1 MAGFAGRCIASRSPA
16 NGPSDMTQLAK
27 WSAPTTERDA
37 RIELAAAY
45 RMVHDFGWTD
55 LGATHLSAAVPGE
68 DAYLMLQS
76 GLLFDE
82 VTASNLVKIGHDGE
96 VRHAGVPAAGPGEIE
111 VNPAGVTIHTA
122 LHAARPDIGS
132 VMHTHTVAGMAV
144 STHPEGMLPLSQHS
158 LRFWGCHGTHDY
170 EGIALDDEEGPR
182 LAADLGAGELLL
194 LRNHG
199 LLTVGPDVPS
209 ALSAL
214 YYAEVSCRVQVAALS
229 STREPVLPS
238 DEACTTAREQYEAG
252 LGYMYRDWMALLR
265 TVEATHPDFC
275 S

>member
-1 MAGFAGRCIASRSPA
+1 
-16 NGPSDMTQLAK
+16 MTKLAK

-37 RIELAAAY
+37 RVELAAAY
-45 RMVHDFGWTD
+45 RIVHDLGWTD

-76 GLLFDE
+76 GLMFNE
-82 VTASNLVKIGHDGE
+82 VTASNLVKIGDDGQI
-96 VRHAGVPAAGPGEIE
+96 RSAGSSAQGDIE

-144 STHPEGMLPLSQHS
+144 STHPNGVLPLSQHS

-170 EGIALDDEEGPR
+170 EGIALDDAEGPR

-214 YYAEVSCRVQVAALS
+214 YYAEVSCQVQVAAMS
-229 STREPVLPS
+229 STDEPVLPS
-238 DEACTTAREQYEAG
+238 DEACKTARLQYEAS
-252 LGYMYRDWMALLR
+252 LGYVYRDWMALLR
-265 TVEATHPDFC
+265 TVEARHLDFAN
-275 S
+275 

>member
-1 MAGFAGRCIASRSPA
+1 
-16 NGPSDMTQLAK
+16 MTRLSK

-37 RIELAAAY
+37 RVELAAAY
-45 RMVHDFGWTD
+45 RMVHDLGWTD

-76 GLLFDE
+76 GLMFHE
-82 VTASNLVKIGHDGE
+82 VTATNLVKIGDDGE
-96 VRHAGVPAAGPGEIE
+96 IQGPSDDIE

-144 STHPEGMLPLSQHS
+144 STHPDGVLPLTQHS

-170 EGIALDDEEGPR
+170 EGIALDDAEGPR
-182 LAADLGAGELLL
+182 LAADLGDGELLL

-214 YYAEVSCRVQVAALS
+214 YYAEISCQAQVATLAS
-229 STREPVLPS
+229 AAASQSPPVMPS
-238 DEACTTAREQYEAG
+238 DEACRTAREQYESS

-265 TVEATHPDFC
+265 TVEAGHPDF
-275 S
+275 SG

>member
-1 MAGFAGRCIASRSPA
+1 
-16 NGPSDMTQLAK
+16 MTVLGQ
-27 WSAPTTERDA
+27 WTAPTTERAA

-55 LGATHLSAAVPGE
+55 LGATHLSGAVPGE

-76 GLLFDE
+76 GLMFHE
-82 VTASNLVKIGHDGE
+82 VTASNLIKIGDDGE
-96 VRHAGVPAAGPGEIE
+96 IRSSGDADATGVE

-132 VMHTHTVAGMAV
+132 VMHTHTIAGMAV
-144 STHPEGMLPLSQHS
+144 ATHRDGLLPLSQHA
-158 LRFWGCHGTHDY
+158 LRFAGCHGVHDY
-170 EGIALDDEEGPR
+170 EGIALDDAEGPR
-182 LAADLGAGELLL
+182 LAADLGDAELLL

-214 YYAEVSCRVQVAALS
+214 YYAEISCQVQVAALS
-229 STREPVLPS
+229 STDKPVLAS
-238 DEACTTAREQYEAG
+238 DEACAVARRQYAASV
-252 LGYMYRDWMALLR
+252 GYMYRDWMALLR
-265 TVEATHPDFC
+265 TVERRHPDFAN
-275 S
+275 

>member
-1 MAGFAGRCIASRSPA
+1 
-16 NGPSDMTQLAK
+16 MTKLAK

-37 RIELAAAY
+37 RVELAAAY

-76 GLLFDE
+76 GLMFHE
-82 VTASNLVKIGHDGE
+82 VTASNLVKIGDDGE
-96 VRHAGVPAAGPGEIE
+96 VRDDGGAGSDVE

-144 STHPEGMLPLSQHS
+144 STHPDGVLPLTQHS
-158 LRFWGCHGTHDY
+158 LRFWGCHGSHDY
-170 EGIALDDEEGPR
+170 EGIALDDAEGPR
-182 LAADLGAGELLL
+182 LAADLGDGELLL

-214 YYAEVSCRVQVAALS
+214 YYAEVSCQVQVAALASAS
-229 STREPVLPS
+229 SSGTQPVLPS
-238 DEACTTAREQYEAG
+238 DEACRTAREQYEAS

-265 TVEATHPDFC
+265 TVESAHPDFC

>member
-1 MAGFAGRCIASRSPA
+1 
-16 NGPSDMTQLAK
+16 MTNLKQ

-45 RMVHDFGWTD
+45 RMVHDLGWTD

-76 GLLFDE
+76 GLMFHE
-82 VTASNLVKIGHDGE
+82 VTASNLIKIGDDGE
-96 VRHAGVPAAGPGEIE
+96 IRSAGGSVTGTAGEIE
-111 VNPAGVTIHTA
+111 VNPAGITIHTA
-122 LHAARPDIGS
+122 LHTARPDIGS

-144 STHPEGMLPLSQHS
+144 SAHPEGVLPLSQHS

-170 EGIALDDEEGPR
+170 EGIALDDAEGPR

-214 YYAEVSCRVQVAALS
+214 YYAEVSCQVQVAALS
-229 STREPVLPS
+229 STSQPVLPS
-238 DEACTTAREQYEAG
+238 DEACKTARQQYEAS

-265 TVEATHPDFC
+265 TVEAKHPDFC